1 MNKSIYFGI
10 HCKCHFISD
19 FDADAMPIIA
29 LPMNLKCH
37 LERPNVGDNYQMI
50 IFFLTIGFFS
60 VVYIFLIMKKIYDW
74 DKRLYVET
82 YATNKFCY
90 RGDILIEFTFGGRYN
105 AGTSANIIFSFKP
118 LNEVSQVIVYQDPE
132 FRNFERNSTIY
143 FRLRRQLIRLP
154 TQIAISHDSSGIYPH
169 FFCRTVIICDTLTE
183 ETQCFR
189 FQQWARRSTKDTQYK
204 LAKKFYRGIT
214 VEKEIYQWK
223 LRFSNS
229 MESYMGNWYLFQPII
244 GPWRFGID
252 RSTFC
257 RWERS
262 CIFLVKLFVSICIV
276 VIFFGQTEPIACD
289 PSPRK
294 YNDIDV
300 VIRLCLICFIVS
312 CIVQAAMEI
321 IFKIIGIYDF
331 I

>member
-1 MNKSIYFGI
+1 
-10 HCKCHFISD
+10 
-19 FDADAMPIIA
+19 
-29 LPMNLKCH
+29 
-37 LERPNVGDNYQMI
+37 
-50 IFFLTIGFFS
+50 
-60 VVYIFLIMKKIYDW
+60 MKKIYDW

-204 LAKKFYRGIT
+204 LAKNFT
-214 VEKEIYQWK
+214 AE
-223 LRFSNS
+223 L
-229 MESYMGNWYLFQPII
+229 P
-244 GPWRFGID
+244 
-252 RSTFC
+252 
-257 RWERS
+257 
-262 CIFLVKLFVSICIV
+262 
-276 VIFFGQTEPIACD
+276 
-289 PSPRK
+289 
-294 YNDIDV
+294 
-300 VIRLCLICFIVS
+300 
-312 CIVQAAMEI
+312 
-321 IFKIIGIYDF
+321 
-331 I
+331 